1 MPQDWSARVT
11 AAGLVMFV
19 AGCGSAAAGERS
31 DGGPTTTART
41 VSQRLEAPAST
52 APTLT
57 PTPQTIDGKRE
68 IVPHATA
75 TSANSAVISAQDIRD
90 YLRTHSIAGPRV
102 GQDGPATIESID
114 CTTALAVRQIG
125 PGLDLDQT
133 GRPLPEDRPLCVV
146 RLKGHSF
153 SGPLIGGKPSGQS
166 CETAVL
172 VFDATNGDRLQMRVC
187 GSV

>member
-1 MPQDWSARVT
+1 
-11 AAGLVMFV
+11 MFV
-19 AGCGSAAAGERS
+19 AGCGSAAAGARS
-31 DGGPTTTART
+31 DGGPTTTAT
-41 VSQRLEAPAST
+41 PVSQRLEAPAST
-52 APTLT
+52 AATVTL
-57 PTPQTIDGKRE
+57 TPQTIDGKRE

-75 TSANSAVISAQDIRD
+75 TTVNSAVISAQDIQD
-90 YLRTHSIAGPRV
+90 YIRTHSIAGPRV

-114 CTTALAVRQIG
+114 CTTALAARQIG
-125 PGLDLDQT
+125 PGLDVDQT

-146 RLKGHSF
+146 RLKGHFSF